1 MSRVRQALRQGF
13 HHAFVEQPSRW
24 WHFLLTVVLVM
35 LSVPVFGALAL
46 MIRLW
51 AGPIDVTDSARR
63 VAAKST
69 PGLVLGEVRLAWNGW
84 RHGPSAPVGLLIDRA
99 TLGQSRIGHAF
110 AALDVAALLRGR
122 AAVVALF
129 TDDSRV
135 VLYRDRTGAITI
147 QAPPLPAPPLLTP
160 SSRPAR
166 DQLDLAELRRVGIAR
181 SAVILRDAESGQS
194 CRADI
199 ADLALRVPDGPEA
212 PGVTGKF
219 AASLSCGEA
228 GASPRIALRGKGE
241 QAPHGAAVWRFSSD
255 PAIPAAFAR
264 LSPALAP
271 LAAFDLPVGLMLA
284 TTLSGGFGGIRLPR
298 EMKLTAALGPGTI
311 RTTTPQ
317 HLDPQH
323 PDDPGLPVRRG
334 SIDLAVTLPA
344 RPGDATR
351 VVLSEATLELAGT
364 DAPALHV
371 VGHLSLAG
379 ARISASLQA
388 SIARFAFAGLARIWP
403 QQLAGGARRWITE
416 NITAG
421 TGRDLAVR
429 AGLESDGGWDGLHL
443 ARVSGGFDASGLTL
457 HWLRPIPPLQDMD
470 AHLVLEGPDA
480 LRIEARHGTEAVR
493 GTPGQGALVAGPATM
508 RITGLTRKDQLGHLD
523 MRIEGALQD
532 LLAVLSH
539 PRLNL
544 LSRHPLA
551 VTDPSGHVSAH
562 LVLSV
567 PLVEKVSADDIPIQA
582 EANLTDVHLGDVAA
596 GRDLDHANLAMT
608 ASNDGLQLHG
618 RGAIEGSASDLAY
631 GMDFRPGGPDQS
643 TESGHLTTYVD
654 AATLRREGL
663 DDAHRFTGEALL
675 DLGYDR
681 RRSGKGRIT
690 LDLDLTRSGLDTPF
704 WRKAPGAAAQAS
716 GVIGMQDNR
725 VVSIDTLHAIGPGLL
740 LDGHADIDAGKPQ
753 ALVIERFMIGRSR
766 GAGRIELPPPGTR
779 RAMRVALHGPA
790 LDLVPFFRPPASGPG
805 PGPSPGPAAAK
816 TATPAKETQEAAWR
830 ADLAFRRVLFSADHA
845 FDGVT
850 LHAEATGLRVS
861 NASLAIAGPT
871 PVTASLSPDRDA
883 RRLVLDARDVGALL
897 AALGVG
903 ERVQGGVLRL
913 DGRMEDRP
921 AGMRLTALAT
931 VGRFTVVDAPLAAR
945 LARDLSIYGFLMG
958 APSRQL
964 VVTRFEIPFTL
975 EGDTLRLTDAHA
987 SNAALGATLRGPI
1000 DLRQETFDLRGTIVP
1015 SYLFNALP
1023 GKLPGIGRVFS
1034 PERGG
1039 GLLAATLSITGPIGK
1054 PAIKVDPLALLAP
1067 GILRRLLFN

>member
-1 MSRVRQALRQGF
+1 MSRIRQALRQEF
-13 HHAFVEQPSRW
+13 RHAFVEQPSRW

-69 PGLVLGEVRLAWNGW
+69 PGLVLGRVRLAWDGW
-84 RHGPSAPVGLLIDRA
+84 RHGPSAPLGLLIDQV
-99 TLGQSRIGHAF
+99 TLGPSRIGHAF

-122 AAVVALF
+122 AAVVSLI
-129 TDDSRV
+129 TSDTSI
-135 VLYRDRTGAITI
+135 VLYRDRSGAIAM
-147 QAPPLPAPPLLTP
+147 QAPPLPAPR
-160 SSRPAR
+160 SRPAANR
-166 DQLDLAELRRVGIAR
+166 LELAALRRVGVAR
-181 SAVILRDAESGQS
+181 SAIILRDVGSGQS

-199 ADLALRVPDGPEA
+199 ANLALRVPDGPDT
-212 PGVTGKF
+212 PGVTGHL

-228 GASPRIALRGKGE
+228 GAGPHVALRGEG
-241 QAPHGAAVWRFSSD
+241 QPGPHGTAVWRLSSD
-255 PAIPAAFAR
+255 PAVPAAFAR
-264 LSPALAP
+264 LAPALAP
-271 LAAFDLPVGLMLA
+271 LAALDLPVGLMLA
-284 TTLSGGFGGIRLPR
+284 TTLSGGFGGVTPPR
-298 EMKLTAALGPGTI
+298 EMKLTAVLGAGTI
-311 RTTTPQ
+311 RTAT
-317 HLDPQH
+317 PQH
-323 PDDPGLPVRRG
+323 PDDAGLPIRRG
-334 SIDLAVTLPA
+334 SVDLALTLPA
-344 RPGDATR
+344 GAGDATR
-351 VVLSEATLELAGT
+351 AVLSGATLELSGA
-364 DAPALHV
+364 DAPTLHA
-371 VGHLSLAG
+371 VGRLSLDG
-379 ARISASLQA
+379 PRIGASLET
-388 SIARFAFAGLARIWP
+388 SIPRFEFAGLARIWP
-403 QQLAGGARRWITE
+403 QRFAGGARRWITE

-421 TGRDLAVR
+421 TGRDLAVS
-429 AGLESDGGWDGLHL
+429 AGLESDSGWDGLHL

-457 HWLRPIPPLQDMD
+457 HWLRPIAPLQDMD

-480 LRIEARHGTEAVR
+480 LRIEARHATEAAH
-493 GTPGQGALVAGPATM
+493 GTLGQGTLVAGPATM
-508 RITGLTRKDQLGHLD
+508 RITGLTRKDQLAHLD
-523 MRIEGALQD
+523 MHIAGALQD

-551 VTDPSGHVSAH
+551 VTDPSGKVVAH
-562 LVLSV
+562 LVLSI
-567 PLVEKVSADDIPIQA
+567 PLVEDVSADDIPIHA

-596 GRDLDHANLAMT
+596 GRDLDHATLSVT

-618 RGAIEGSASDLAY
+618 QGTVDGLSSNLAY
-631 GMDFRPGGPDQS
+631 GMDFRPGAPGQS
-643 TESGHLTTYVD
+643 TESGHLTAHVD
-654 AATLRREGL
+654 AAALRREGL

-681 RRSGKGRIT
+681 RRSGSGRIA
-690 LDLDLTRSGLDTPF
+690 LALDLTRAGLETPV
-704 WRKAPGAAAQAS
+704 WRKSPGVAAQAS
-716 GVIGMQDNR
+716 GVIGMQGNR
-725 VVSIDTLHAIGPGLL
+725 VVSIDTLHATGPGLL

-753 ALVIERFMIGRSR
+753 SLVIERFAIGRSR

-779 RAMRVALHGPA
+779 RAVRVALHGPA
-790 LDLVPFFRPPASGPG
+790 LDLVPFLKPPASAAG
-805 PGPSPGPAAAK
+805 SHPA
-816 TATPAKETQEAAWR
+816 PAKAASPAQETAWR
-830 ADLAFRRVLFSADHA
+830 ADLAFRRVLFSADRA
-845 FDGVT
+845 FDDVT

-861 NASLAIAGPT
+861 NASLAITGPT
-871 PVTASLSPDRDA
+871 PVTATVSPDRDA
-883 RRLVLDARDVGALL
+883 RRLVLDAPDAGALL

-903 ERVQGGVLRL
+903 ERVEGGVLRL

-921 AGMRLTALAT
+921 AGMRLTALAK
-931 VGRFTVVDAPLAAR
+931 VGPFTVLDAPLAAR
-945 LARDLSIYGFLMG
+945 LARDLSIYGFLAG

-975 EGDTLRLTDAHA
+975 EGDMLRLTDAHA

-1023 GKLPGIGRVFS
+1023 GKLPGVGRVFS

-1039 GLLAATLSITGPIGK
+1039 GLLAVTLRITGPIGK
-1054 PAIKVDPLALLAP
+1054 PAIKVNPLALLAP

>member
-13 HHAFVEQPSRW
+13 RHAFVEQPSRW

-51 AGPIDVTDSARR
+51 IGPIDVTDSARR

-69 PGLVLGEVRLAWNGW
+69 PGLVLGRVRLAWDGW
-84 RHGPSAPVGLLIDRA
+84 RHGPSAPIGLLIDQA
-99 TLGQSRIGHAF
+99 TLGQSRVGHAF
-110 AALDVAALLRGR
+110 AALDIAALLRGH
-122 AAVVALF
+122 AAVVALV
-129 TDDSRV
+129 TNDSNV
-135 VLYRDRTGAITI
+135 VLYRDRSGAITI
-147 QAPPLPAPPLLTP
+147 QAPPLPASP
-160 SSRPAR
+160 SRPAA
-166 DQLDLAELRRVGIAR
+166 DQLDLAALRRVGIAR

-199 ADLALRVPDGPEA
+199 ADLALRVPDGPDA
-212 PGVTGKF
+212 PGVTGKL

-228 GASPRIALRGKGE
+228 GASPHIALRGDGR
-241 QAPHGAAVWRFSSD
+241 QGPRGAAVWRLSSD
-255 PAIPAAFAR
+255 PAVPAAFAR
-264 LSPALAP
+264 LAPALAP
-271 LAAFDLPVGLMLA
+271 LAALDLPVGLTLV
-284 TTLSGGFGGIRLPR
+284 TTLSGGFGGVTLPR

-311 RTTTPQ
+311 RTAT
-317 HLDPQH
+317 PQH
-323 PDDPGLPVRRG
+323 PDDAGLPVRRG
-334 SIDLAVTLPA
+334 SVDLALTLPA
-344 RPGDATR
+344 RAGDATR
-351 VVLSEATLELAGT
+351 AVLSEARLELAGA

-371 VGHLSLAG
+371 VGRLSLAG
-379 ARISASLQA
+379 SRISASLKT
-388 SIARFAFAGLARIWP
+388 SIARFEFAGLARIWP
-403 QQLAGGARRWITE
+403 QQFFGGARRWITE

-421 TGRDLAVR
+421 TGRDLAVS
-429 AGLESDGGWDGLHL
+429 AGLESDSGWDGLHL
-443 ARVSGGFDASGLTL
+443 ARLSGGFDASGLTL
-457 HWLRPIPPLQDMD
+457 YWLRPIAPLQDVD

-480 LRIEARHGTEAVR
+480 LRIEARHGTEEVFR
-493 GTPGQGALVAGPATM
+493 GTLRQGALAAGPATM
-508 RITGLTRKDQLGHLD
+508 RITGLTRKDQLGRLD
-523 MRIEGALQD
+523 MHIGGAVQD

-551 VTDPSGHVSAH
+551 VTDPSGKVAAH

-567 PLVEKVSADDIPIQA
+567 PLVETVSADDIPIRA
-582 EANLTDVHLGDVAA
+582 EANLTDVHLGDVVA
-596 GRDLDHANLAMT
+596 GRDLDHANLSMT

-618 RGAIEGSASDLAY
+618 QGAIDGLPSNLAY
-631 GMDFRPGGPDQS
+631 GMDFRPGGAGQS
-643 TESGHLTTYVD
+643 TESGHLTAHVD
-654 AATLRREGL
+654 AAALRREGL

-681 RRSGKGRIT
+681 RRSGSARIT
-690 LDLDLTRSGLDTPF
+690 LALDLARSGLQTPF
-704 WRKAPGAAAQAS
+704 WRKSPGTAAQAS
-716 GVIGMQDNR
+716 GVISMQDNR
-725 VVSIDTLHAIGPGLL
+725 VVSIDTLHATGPDLL

-753 ALVIERFMIGRSR
+753 ALVIERFAIGRSR

-779 RAMRVALHGPA
+779 RAVRVALHGPA
-790 LDLVPFFRPPASGPG
+790 LDLVPFLKPPASAAG
-805 PGPSPGPAAAK
+805 SGPAAGK
-816 TATPAKETQEAAWR
+816 TASHAQETAWR

-861 NASLAIAGPT
+861 SASLAIVGPT
-871 PVTASLSPDRDA
+871 PVTATLSPDRDA
-883 RRLVLDARDVGALL
+883 RRLVLDARDTGALL

-903 ERVQGGVLRL
+903 ERVEGGVLRL

-921 AGMRLTALAT
+921 AGMRLTGLAK
-931 VGRFTVVDAPLAAR
+931 VGPFTVLDAPLAAR

-958 APSRQL
+958 TPSRQL

-987 SNAALGATLRGPI
+987 FNAALGATLRGPI

-1039 GLLAATLSITGPIGK
+1039 GLLAVTLSITGPIDK
-1054 PAIKVDPLALLAP
+1054 PAIKVNPLALLAP